1 MMQFKPLPIPSSTL
15 PRLPYSQR
23 GVALLTM
30 MLIAALATT
39 LILAMIGRQGR
50 LQAEIGAQFQQDQIA
65 EYVRGAEYFAMAALK
80 ADIDDGNK
88 IDHPGEYWAQPF
100 PAFPVPGGLISPNLR
115 DAQARFNLN
124 SLIQNNQVDSIS
136 LGFYKQLLSQL
147 AIPTELAD
155 TLVDWLDADS
165 LPTGSA
171 GAEDDYYLRQNPAY
185 RCANR
190 SLSTFAELR
199 LVKGYSSD
207 LLRQLALYVTVLP
220 SSARTLNVNFLSPGL
235 LEAIVP
241 GLSPGSALELLQRR
255 PVTGWETVALF
266 LDNPVFASAS
276 PEVRASLQQLLSV
289 DSHYF
294 ELYTR
299 IRFGSRER
307 LQWSLL
313 SRQDGQL
320 KMIASER
327 NPLWVPDNEA
337 AALGASEAKKEN

>member
-136 LGFYKQLLSQL
+136 LGFYKQLPARHSYRVGRYLGGL
-147 AIPTELAD
+147 ARC
-155 TLVDWLDADS
+155 
-165 LPTGSA
+165 
-171 GAEDDYYLRQNPAY
+171 RQ
-185 RCANR
+185 
-190 SLSTFAELR
+190 
-199 LVKGYSSD
+199 SS
-207 LLRQLALYVTVLP
+207 
-220 SSARTLNVNFLSPGL
+220 
-235 LEAIVP
+235 
-241 GLSPGSALELLQRR
+241 
-255 PVTGWETVALF
+255 
-266 LDNPVFASAS
+266 
-276 PEVRASLQQLLSV
+276 
-289 DSHYF
+289 H
-294 ELYTR
+294 
-299 IRFGSRER
+299 
-307 LQWSLL
+307 
-313 SRQDGQL
+313 GQCW
-320 KMIASER
+320 R
-327 NPLWVPDNEA
+327 
-337 AALGASEAKKEN
+337 

>member
-1 MMQFKPLPIPSSTL
+1 MMRFKSDRPHHV
-15 PRLPYSQR
+15 RHQK

-80 ADIDDGNK
+80 ADRDDGSKN
-88 IDHPGEYWAQPF
+88 DHPNEYWAQPF
-100 PAFPVPGGLISPNLR
+100 PAFPVPGGVIAPTLR

-124 SLIQNNQVDSIS
+124 SLIRNNQVDSVS
-136 LGFYKQLLSQL
+136 LGYFKQLLSQL
-147 AIPTELAD
+147 AIPAELAD
-155 TLVDWLDADS
+155 SLIDWLDADS

-171 GAEDDYYLRQNPAY
+171 GAEDDFYLRQDPAY

-190 SLSTFAELR
+190 SLSTFSELR
-199 LVKGYSSD
+199 LVKGYTSD
-207 LLRQLALYVTVLP
+207 LLRQLAPYVTVLP

-235 LEAIVP
+235 LEAMVP
-241 GLSPGSALELLQRR
+241 GLSPASALELLQRR
-255 PVTGWETVALF
+255 PLEGWDTVARF

-276 PEVRASLQQLLSV
+276 PEVRASVQQLLSV
-289 DSHYF
+289 DSNYF

-337 AALGASEAKKEN
+337 AALGASEADKEN